1 MQCDNCK
8 KAEATV
14 HLTQIVDGKVLKI
27 DLCEACA
34 KESGVQDAAGFSLAD
49 LLVGLGAGDEIK
61 TEGPGARCPA
71 CGLTQADFKKTG
83 RLGCATCWETFAAGL
98 APLLKAMH
106 KGDHHIGK
114 VPTRAAH
121 TLIISENIRQL
132 SEELEKAVH
141 TEKYEEAAVLRDKI
155 RELETKLEVAS
166 ATQKTA

>member
-8 KAEATV
+8 KKEATV
-14 HLTQIVDGKVLKI
+14 HLTQIVDSKVLKI
-27 DLCEACA
+27 DLCESCA
-34 KESGVQDAAGFSLAD
+34 KESGVQDTAGFSLAD

-61 TEGPGARCPA
+61 KEGPCARCPT

-106 KGDHHIGK
+106 KGDHHVGK

-121 TLIISENIRQL
+121 TLVISENIRLL
-132 SEELEKAVH
+132 SAELDKAVRA
-141 TEKYEEAAVLRDKI
+141 EKYEEAAVLRDKI
-155 RELETKLEVAS
+155 RELEAKLQAS
-166 ATQKTA
+166 DAAKKAA